1 MMKPIYLMPKRE
13 LSQQRWVKIATYSWQ
28 LIHRHKNL
36 SIISSPGLPLST
48 AGMILDF
55 GSNTPFK
62 AQDGSLAKEAI
73 PMPARIG
80 SGRRGAGPFSL
91 PQLSIIFNT
100 SEGMTGWLRR
110 VAAGSIAS
118 SPEVNF
124 MTFRIYT
131 DASE

>member
-1 MMKPIYLMPKRE
+1 MMKSIYLTPKRE
-13 LSQQRWVKIATYSWQ
+13 LSQQRWVKITTYSWQ

-36 SIISSPGLPLST
+36 SIIFSPGLPFNRWNDPGFWQQYPL
-48 AGMILDF
+48 
-55 GSNTPFK
+55 K

-73 PMPARIG
+73 PMPALIG
-80 SGRRGAGPFSL
+80 PGRRGAGPFSP

-131 DASE
+131 DAFE